1 MLQHGFLLGKRGYI
15 KEHLFMAIPI
25 MLYELLFGSIEDT
38 YLYKEDTYLYKK
50 GLVYKKG

>member
-25 MLYELLFGSIEDT
+25 MLYELLFGSM
-38 YLYKEDTYLYKK
+38 EDTYLYKK
-50 GLVYKKG
+50 GLVYKKGKKG